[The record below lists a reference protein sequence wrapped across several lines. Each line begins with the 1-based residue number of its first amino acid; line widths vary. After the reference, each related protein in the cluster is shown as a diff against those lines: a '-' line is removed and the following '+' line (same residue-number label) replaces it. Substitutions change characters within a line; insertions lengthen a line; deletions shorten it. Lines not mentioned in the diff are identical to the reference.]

1 MSKKPTPSAPDFTGD
16 EHWGRGG
23 QYVVVDG
30 KRVPAPPEPEDEVL
44 TTVHVGPATGEPR
57 VPVAG
62 DTLSDATTEQSPALK
77 GN

>member
-1 MSKKPTPSAPDFTGD
+1 MSKKPTPPAPDFVGD

-30 KRVPAPPEPEDEVL
+30 KRVPAPPEPD
-44 TTVHVGPATGEPR
+44 TPADAAANPAPAEQT
-57 VPVAG
+57 PVK
-62 DTLSDATTEQSPALK
+62 K

>member
-30 KRVPAPPEPEDEVL
+30 KRVPAPPEPE
-44 TTVHVGPATGEPR
+44 TPSAPA
-57 VPVAG
+57 
-62 DTLSDATTEQSPALK
+62 DAPAEQSPVKK
-77 GN
+77 GS

>member
-1 MSKKPTPSAPDFTGD
+1 MNKKATPSAPDFTGD

-30 KRVPAPPEPEDEVL
+30 KRVPAPPVPDVPADA
-44 TTVHVGPATGEPR
+44 PATAAPAEQT
-57 VPVAG
+57 PV
-62 DTLSDATTEQSPALK
+62 TK